1 MENNNL
7 LNYNIIDDLAISEYF
22 LNKEKTPMIRYDI
35 CNNFKK
41 KNLELYYNEIITN
54 NHYHVR
60 IKTQNRSEFD
70 IITFKY
76 LIEKIYDN
84 FNE

>member
-1 MENNNL
+1 
-7 LNYNIIDDLAISEYF
+7 
-22 LNKEKTPMIRYDI
+22 MIRYDI
-35 CNNFKK
+35 CNNLKK
-41 KNLELYYNEIITN
+41 KNLELHYNEIIKN

-60 IKTQNRSEFD
+60 IKTPNRFEFD